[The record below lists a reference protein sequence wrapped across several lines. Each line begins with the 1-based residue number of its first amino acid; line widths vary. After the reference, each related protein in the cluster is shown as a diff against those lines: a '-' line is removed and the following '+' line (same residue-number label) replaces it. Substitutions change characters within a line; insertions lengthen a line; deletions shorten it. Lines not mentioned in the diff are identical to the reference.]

1 MTSPAERSRSTGQ
14 VTPLRVLVVAT
25 WVVAAVVV
33 LVAAR
38 ADALVLLLIAL
49 GFGAAFL
56 SGLVG
61 VGGAVVLIPL
71 LLYVPPL
78 LGVGDLGIRTIAGIT
93 IVQVTAAAL
102 SAASGHRGAGYV
114 DRRLVSI
121 LGPVMIVASFAGAYA
136 SAYVAPIVLEGVF
149 AGLALAAAVLML
161 GLRNRAP
168 AHSDSPPAFDRRLAA
183 AIGAVVG
190 VLAGLIGAGGAFFLA
205 PVLLHVLRIPM
216 RYVVGSSVGIVAIS
230 SGAGLL
236 GKALTG
242 QVEWL
247 LAAALVVGALPGGR
261 VGVVVSR
268 RTSPY
273 RLGIVLGL
281 IILAV
286 AIRMWLGIA
295 GQVGLTTDGG

>member
-1 MTSPAERSRSTGQ
+1 MPSPRLQRGILLIAWVIAG
-14 VTPLRVLVVAT
+14 AT
-25 WVVAAVVV
+25 V

-38 ADALVLLLIAL
+38 ADGIVLLLIGL

-78 LGVGDLGIRTIAGIT
+78 LGLVPLGIKTIAGIT

-102 SAASGHRGAGYV
+102 SAASGHRGSGHV
-114 DRRLVSI
+114 DRRLVMT
-121 LGPVMIVASFAGAYA
+121 LGPTMIVGSFIGAFA
-136 SAYVAPIVLEGVF
+136 SAFAAPIVLEAVF
-149 AGLALAAAVLML
+149 AGLALFAAVLML

-168 AHSDSPPAFDRRLAA
+168 ADVEGPPGFDRRVGVAVG
-183 AIGAVVG
+183 AIVG
-190 VLAGLIGAGGAFFLA
+190 VLAGFIGAGGAFFLA
-205 PVLLHVLRIPM
+205 PVLLHGLRIPM
-216 RYVVGSSVGIVAIS
+216 RFVVGSSVGIVAIS

-242 QVEWL
+242 QVDWL

-261 VGVVVSR
+261 VGALISR
-268 RTSPY
+268 RTTPY
-273 RLGIVLGL
+273 RLGVVLGIVIL
-281 IILAV
+281 IVAV
-286 AIRMWLGIA
+286 RMWLDI
-295 GQVGLTTDGG
+295 VGAAV